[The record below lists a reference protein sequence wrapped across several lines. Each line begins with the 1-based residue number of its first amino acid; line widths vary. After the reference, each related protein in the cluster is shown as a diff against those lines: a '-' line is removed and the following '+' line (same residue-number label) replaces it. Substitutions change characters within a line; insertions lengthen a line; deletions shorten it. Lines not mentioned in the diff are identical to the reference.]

1 MARRRTHRSRLN
13 MSRWIA
19 LTGVLMALMYS
30 VDAADSAHV
39 LLDVDDVEKP
49 TESAVKVLAPAP
61 LTSSPPAVTS
71 VVALLT
77 DEQLEA
83 IGVKVKST
91 SAPSAAAVARVV
103 GHATPIDHD
112 ADSQVLPPST
122 GAPQKDSAV
131 ELSGSVAADVSID
144 HVEAHLQILQQLELS
159 VAKSLEQLQSPAP
172 SGNRDDVGKRLATG
186 ELSQL
191 QLELLA
197 VQKNLKHLAEGLNG
211 TLQDLEVVEKDT
223 EAKAKQLQE
232 VLQHQ
237 REEQQEHFIEENGIQ
252 VVDYETGHIRNSSVR
267 SSMERQKLEA
277 AEKKVD
283 PAVLHYDFELLGQ
296 IATLLGV
303 SAIGGIVAT
312 YFHVP
317 PNIGYLLGGALVGP
331 SCLMVVRQYKE
342 VETISLFGSIFL
354 LFGHGAGYI
363 PQAPDQLFKR
373 YLVGGIAYIL
383 ATVFLVALVSVYLGW
398 SASFSE
404 GLTIGVAVSF
414 TTTAPLYELI
424 RANQIQDTTYG
435 RTLTAIIAVQD
446 ILMSFALGTPE
457 WFSVESIGWIGVA
470 ALRSILSYGV
480 VVGLA
485 YALHLYVVPP
495 LLHFLLAM
503 EQVHHAPLVLLG
515 VVSVCLFMALFT
527 ETIGLSLE
535 CGAFLA
541 GLAFVNVSRDAQ
553 AAFTSIRVMEN
564 LFGSMFFA
572 CVGMILNPLFLMRN
586 AVEILS
592 MVVFIVVIKTLSM
605 TVVMKT
611 LFSQIAI
618 EKALRAS
625 AGLCQI
631 GELALIFII
640 KAHASRLVSRRI
652 YLLFVAAIAVFLGC
666 SSLLNRQIVLARRKN
681 VFRLPTTS
689 TDKSRARADS
699 MDSVNGDPMST
710 DRLLVERRILGSRT
724 LSSSAMTAHRE
735 E

>member
-1 MARRRTHRSRLN
+1 MPRVW
-13 MSRWIA
+13 M
-19 LTGVLMALMYS
+19 VLVFSTLLLGCAS
-30 VDAADSAHV
+30 AADAPGV
-39 LLDVDDVEKP
+39 FLDVDDVEKP
-49 TESAVKVLAPAP
+49 TLSPVNGVMSP
-61 LTSSPPAVTS
+61 PPAVTS

-77 DEQLEA
+77 DAQLEA

-91 SAPSAAAVARVV
+91 AVPPAPVVTRGAALRPAPVD
-103 GHATPIDHD
+103 PENKD
-112 ADSQVLPPST
+112 AQLLPPST
-122 GAPQKDSAV
+122 DAPVRASAA

-159 VAKSLEQLQSPAP
+159 VARSLEQLQSPAP
-172 SGNRDDVGKRLATG
+172 QANREDGAGGGGGKRLATN

-197 VQKNLKHLAEGLNG
+197 VQKNLKHLAEGLSG

-232 VLQHQ
+232 VLQQQ
-237 REEQQEHFIEENGIQ
+237 REVQQEHFIEENGIQ

-363 PQAPDQLFKR
+363 PQAPDQHIKR

-424 RANQIQDTTYG
+424 RANQIQDTSYG

-457 WFSVESIGWIGVA
+457 WFSVESVGWIGVA
-470 ALRSILSYGV
+470 ALRSILSYGI

-572 CVGMILNPLFLMRN
+572 CVGMILNPLFLVRN

-689 TDKSRARADS
+689 SDKSRARSDS
-699 MDSVNGDPMST
+699 TDSAAGDSTST
-710 DRLLVERRILGSRT
+710 DRLLVERRVLGTRA
-724 LSSSAMTAHRE
+724 LSSSAMAMATHRE